1 MGFQLQVVHL
11 VVRRRVPVRGLPPPL
26 QGLLTKLDH
35 DPQHEGALGHP
46 DLDHHGRRHCR
57 HDLRCSHR
65 CLLSDHDEDV
75 QDQEE
80 AEEEGEPTSLF
91 TVDKEKVELD
101 LRTSSN
107 SSTSNRTLNTS
118 ASTTDN
124 NEHSGSWVKHDG
136 RSKSKTRHKSSD
148 NVNPAERRVASQ
160 LWREQASQ
168 LRVPG
173 ELRGEQQPELPQPEE
188 QSPAKWTRSE
198 NAKSSLRGLCR

>member
-26 QGLLTKLDH
+26 QGLLAKPDH
-35 DPQHEGALGHP
+35 DPQQQGALGHSDP
-46 DLDHHGRRHCR
+46 DHHGRRHCR

-75 QDQEE
+75 EDQEE

-91 TVDKEKVELD
+91 TVDKEKVELN
-101 LRTSSN
+101 LRNSSN

-136 RSKSKTRHKSSD
+136 SSKSKT
-148 NVNPAERRVASQ
+148 
-160 LWREQASQ
+160 
-168 LRVPG
+168 
-173 ELRGEQQPELPQPEE
+173 
-188 QSPAKWTRSE
+188 
-198 NAKSSLRGLCR
+198 